1 MQIALK
7 GGYYGIAFKYK
18 FDEEITADQIY
29 LIRKKGLKIQL
40 RVVNEDDI
48 IEEALSINP
57 DFIQSD
63 NIDFFLSL
71 SSD

>member
-1 MQIALK
+1 MR
-7 GGYYGIAFKYK
+7 IAFKYK
-18 FDEEITADQIY
+18 FDEEITADHIY

-40 RVVNEDDI
+40 WVVNEDDI